1 MERFDLDTPVIKI
14 TKGDVTSDWTIRHAV
29 EGVQIFGGIGSG
41 KSSGSGRLLALKYLE
56 AGFGGLVLTVKPDE
70 KQEWLNYCKLA
81 GRLNDLIVI
90 EPNNM
95 HCFNFLDYEASTS
108 ADGHPLTDN
117 LVDVLKTV
125 IRAGQSQEHGRGDD
139 SFWEGALDMMIFN
152 VIDLCKLA
160 YGNVSVE
167 RMYEIV
173 QAVPKPGDKVITR
186 KEELDALRKEDAE
199 QQKADGKK
207 RPPRELNPFEE
218 AMVRAHVRINA
229 QIQAWYDARDPDD
242 VQEAQKGME
251 YKAWLTEN
259 IPDARLYNFVRQFFL
274 KSYRNL
280 TEKTRS
286 VIDFIFLG
294 FLYRLLREPVYSLFC
309 KGKSTFSPEDC
320 LEGKVILLNLPVK
333 TYFKVGR
340 DCQILF
346 KYIWQ
351 RAMEKRQVE
360 INARPVFLWA
370 DEAQNFLHEH
380 DAVYQATARSS
391 RISTVYITQN
401 LPNYYASMGGALSQ
415 YRVKSFLGTLATK
428 IFHANADI
436 ETNHYASE
444 LIGESYF
451 ENLQKGQTYGK
462 DYSMSNSRSMILEKQ
477 VRPEEFVSLAT
488 GGPRNGFIV
497 EGYLHSQGDT
507 IFNDQNH
514 ILMRFNQ
521 HYTPIKNK

>member
-1 MERFDLDTPVIKI
+1 MERFSLDTPVIKFAH
-14 TKGDVTSDWTIRHAV
+14 GSAYSDWTIRHAV

-70 KQEWLNYCKLA
+70 KAEWVNYCKLA
-81 GRLNDLIVI
+81 GRSDDLIII
-90 EPNNM
+90 EPNNI
-95 HCFNFLDYEASTS
+95 HSFNFLDYEASTS
-108 ADGHPLTDN
+108 ADGRPLTEN

-125 IRAGQSQEHGRGDD
+125 IRAGESQNQGRGDD

-160 YGNVSVE
+160 YDNVSVE

-173 QAVPKPGDKVITR
+173 QAVPKPGEKVITR
-186 KEELDALRKEDAE
+186 KEELEALRKEEAE
-199 QQKADGKK
+199 QQKIDGKK
-207 RPPRELNPFEE
+207 KPARELNAFEE
-218 AMVRAHVRINA
+218 AMVRAHIKIDA
-229 QIQAWYDARDPDD
+229 QIQVWYDAKDPDE
-242 VQEAQKGME
+242 VNAAQKGVD
-251 YKAWLTEN
+251 YKVWLSEN
-259 IPDARLYNFVRQFFL
+259 FPDARLYNFVRQFFL

-309 KGKSTFSPEDC
+309 KRKSTFAPEDC
-320 LEGKVILLNLPVK
+320 LDGKIILLNLPVK

-346 KYIWQ
+346 KFIWQ

-360 INARPVFLWA
+360 VNARPVFLWA

-415 YRVKSFLGTLATK
+415 YKVKSFLGTLATK

-436 ETNHYASE
+436 ETNHYASD
-444 LIGESYF
+444 LIGETYF
-451 ENLQKGQTYGK
+451 ENLQKGQSYGTE
-462 DYSMSNSRSMILEKQ
+462 YAVSNSSSIILEKQ
-477 VRPEEFVSLAT
+477 VRPEEFVGLKT

-497 EGYLHSQGDT
+497 EGYFHSQGDT
-507 IFNDQNH
+507 RFNGRNH

-521 HYTPIKNK
+521 QHIPSKNK